1 MKLPLVIFTVL
12 LSGAL
17 NAAQDWAWNSQA
29 GYTGQ
34 VDLGSSGSV
43 SSLSTL
49 VSGSANLAG
58 NAAVQPPLVVNVQAG
73 SSGSGPMCVP
83 KINSGTTRPAIPVCT
98 AGYTAVWSDQ
108 SASTVGGWYI
118 DTCTT
123 ASGDYATYNIGG
135 SGINFISTYDSSS
148 GVAYRGFSISSAMS
162 FIGGSPSYENSAQRI
177 LCSSSTYTQAWSA
190 TLCCK

>member
-1 MKLPLVIFTVL
+1 MKHLLLLVL
-12 LSGAL
+12 LIAKNVTAG
-17 NAAQDWAWNSQA
+17 DWAWNSQA

-58 NAAVQPPLVVNVQAG
+58 NAATQPPLVVNVQAG

-83 KINSGTTRPAIPVCT
+83 KINSGTTRPAIPVCS

-135 SGINFISTYDSSS
+135 SGINFISSIDNS
-148 GVAYRGFSISSAMS
+148 GHSFRGFSISSAIS
-162 FIGGSPSYENSAQRI
+162 FIGGSSNYDNSTPRI
-177 LCSSSTYTQAWSA
+177 YCSSSTYTQAWSA